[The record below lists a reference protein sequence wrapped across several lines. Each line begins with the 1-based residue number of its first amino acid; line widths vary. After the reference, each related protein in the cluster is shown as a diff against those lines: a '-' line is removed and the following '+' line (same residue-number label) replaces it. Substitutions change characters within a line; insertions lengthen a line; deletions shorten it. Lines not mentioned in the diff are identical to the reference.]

1 VRVEDMAGR
10 FFMDHVLIVE
20 DQEENR
26 NLLKMPLE
34 ANGDRVTAA
43 GDGLEAPAR
52 RALAPSARGQ
62 AEEPVAQ

>member
-1 VRVEDMAGR
+1 MAGR

-43 GDGLEAPAR
+43 GDGPGGAGATSAGALCAR
-52 RALAPSARGQ
+52 SG
-62 AEEPVAQ
+62 

>member
-1 VRVEDMAGR
+1 
-10 FFMDHVLIVE
+10 MDHVLIVE

-43 GDGLEAPAR
+43 GDGPGGAGATSAGALCAR
-52 RALAPSARGQ
+52 SG
-62 AEEPVAQ
+62 

>member
-43 GDGLEAPAR
+43 GDGATSAGALCAR
-52 RALAPSARGQ
+52 SG
-62 AEEPVAQ
+62 